1 MGATVRR
8 SGSMCLASLALV
20 LLLGAAPASA
30 LQAVGATS
38 ESVRGVV
45 MSVDPRVAPD
55 TGDIVTDVG
64 VVESR
69 SAGGTSLTHFTM
81 RGGQVGGIALWT
93 EEFTALHVGDT
104 IAARIVVNDGQAFA
118 VAAPVVSA
126 RSSGPVLG
134 FYPVVDSLA
143 AGYIWDGSYW
153 PESSLPVSYYI
164 NPAGLSASEVSTIR
178 AAAQTW
184 EDDPGSFMDFTYAGT
199 TNKSASDSTTHGV
212 NIVDCRDLGNSGGT
226 TVGRCSVWIDPQTH
240 HILEFDITFNAP
252 FLPNNDLRYVA
263 THEFGHT
270 LHLLDLYDAD
280 NIDEVMY
287 GTTSSTSGG
296 VLGPGDIAGVHAIY
310 PTPPAKATSIS
321 IKTTATTTAIGKTPI
336 LSGAAAPNGC
346 IGENMVVYVMKP
358 GSSRWTY
365 SSNRTVYAL
374 DGGAAWQY
382 KYTFKKGMTKGVYKF
397 KAVMPAWPGYLTSTS
412 PTTVSIKL
420 E

>member
-1 MGATVRR
+1 MDAIVRR
-8 SGSMCLASLALV
+8 LASTCLVSLALV
-20 LLLGAAPASA
+20 LVFGAAPAGA
-30 LQAVGATS
+30 LQAVGTTS
-38 ESVRGVV
+38 TLVCGVV
-45 MSVDPRVAPD
+45 TSVDPRVAPD

-64 VVESR
+64 VLESR
-69 SAGGTSLTHFTM
+69 SAGGTTRTHFTM

-93 EEFTALHVGDT
+93 EEFTAVRVGDT
-104 IAARIVVNDGQAFA
+104 IAARIVVNDGQASA

-153 PESSLPVSYYI
+153 PQSSLPVSYYI

-199 TNKSASDSTTHGV
+199 TSKSASDSTTHGV
-212 NIVDCRDLGNSGGT
+212 NVVDCRDLGGSGGT

-240 HILEFDITFNAP
+240 HILEFDITFHAP

-296 VLGPGDIAGVHAIY
+296 VLGSGDIAGVHAIY
-310 PTPPAKATSIS
+310 PTPAAQHTSIT
-321 IKTTATTTAIGKTPI
+321 IKSAAAAASSGKTVT
-336 LSGAAAPNGC
+336 LSGAVTPLSL
-346 IGENMVVYVMKP
+346 IGRNIVVYVKKP
-358 GSSRWTY
+358 GSTRWSY
-365 SSNRTVYAL
+365 SSNRTAYSL
-374 DGGAAWQY
+374 GGKAAWQY
-382 KYTFKKGMTKGVYKF
+382 KYLFKPGMAKGVYAY
-397 KAVMPAWPGYLTSTS
+397 KAVVPAWTGFLTSTS
-412 PTTVSIKL
+412 PKTVSIRL
-420 E
+420 R